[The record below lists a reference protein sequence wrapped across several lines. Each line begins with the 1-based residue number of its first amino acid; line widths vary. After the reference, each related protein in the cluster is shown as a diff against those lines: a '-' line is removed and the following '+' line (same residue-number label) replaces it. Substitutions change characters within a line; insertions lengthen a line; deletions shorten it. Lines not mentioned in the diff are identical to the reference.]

1 MLETMLE
8 LKVAIAELQKTAS
21 ELTKR
26 VESLENRES
35 GSGIY
40 IDGVAEGY
48 KEYIK
53 KELGGK

>member
-1 MLETMLE
+1 MESEMLE
-8 LKVAIAELQKTAS
+8 LRVLIAQLQNAVS
-21 ELTKR
+21 ELTER
-26 VESLENRES
+26 IESLESKES